1 MELKSYNV
9 NVGSTFQFK
18 PGDIVRVALKKGSTY
33 YTGAGKENVY
43 SYEMD
48 NGFAQGAIADPSVT
62 SIDLIGPRLLDDN
75 TVSIEFYP
83 TFTFTLSP
91 AGLTAANHT
100 EPLPTVLTDPTKVE
114 VLRWEIT
121 SVKNKIVVTK
131 EKLAYYHSK
140 VKELLNAKG
149 DVKRIRI
156 NGTNW
161 GPDENGLVEFPFN
174 IGFMD
179 AEFSEIPGEEKS
191 SYTFSTQDLKSGT
204 TDQYETSKL
213 IIDFLKS
220 PDGVTLDYDLRD
232 GTVTKSVVLPNKNY
246 VDGLAAACSTIR
258 LQKVSAVPDAA
269 TASDGVIYLVPNT
282 SSGSNVYD
290 EYFRVNNGDDANPD
304 YKMELFGTTA
314 VDLNNYL
321 QETDIVEITKA
332 EIDEIIA

>member
-1 MELKSYNV
+1 MALQTYNV
-9 NVGSTFQFK
+9 NVGSNFEFKMGDVIKLTLKDGHTFK
-18 PGDIVRVALKKGSTY
+18 TAEDNYST
-33 YTGAGKENVY
+33 GPADLVQ
-43 SYEMD
+43 
-48 NGFAQGAIADPSVT
+48 AAIADPTTGSLVVFGREYVGDTVGT
-62 SIDLIGPRLLDDN
+62 SKFVPKYKITWNPVDIEAEGHNDGLD
-75 TVSIEFYP
+75 
-83 TFTFTLSP
+83 
-91 AGLTAANHT
+91 GLVDA
-100 EPLPTVLTDPTKVE
+100 TKIQ
-114 VLRWEIT
+114 VLRNEVI
-121 SVKNKIVVTK
+121 SAKNKIVVTK
-131 EKLAYYHSK
+131 ERLAYYHSK

-149 DVKRIRI
+149 DVKRVRI
-156 NGTNW
+156 NGYDW
-161 GPDENGLVEFPFN
+161 SADENGLVEFPYN

-179 AEFSEIPGEEKS
+179 AEFSETPGEEKS
-191 SYTFSTQDLKSGT
+191 LYTFSTQDLKAGT

-258 LQKVSAVPDAA
+258 LQKVSAIPDPA

-304 YKMELFGTTA
+304 YKMEPFGTTA
-314 VDLNNYL
+314 VDLDNYL
-321 QETDIVEITKA
+321 QETDIVEITNA